1 MDEIPDD
8 LVINWDQTGI
18 HYVPVSSWTMEKE
31 GSKRIEIVVSD
42 YKRQLT
48 AIFAGTLAG
57 DFLPTQMV
65 YKGKATRCL
74 PVGVKFPSGWDI
86 TYSDNEKTMISYV
99 QNILFPYVAKKRAKL
114 KLAPDYP
121 ALVIFDD
128 FNGQCTE
135 DFFRLLEG
143 NHFDVILV
151 PANCTD
157 QLQPLDLSV
166 NKPAKNF
173 MCSRFEDWYS

>member
-1 MDEIPDD
+1 MPNGFVKRSGTTVTKEDFDAIKEQYLKDIKNVIEMDEIPDD

-18 HYVPVSSWTMEKE
+18 HYEPVSSWTMEKE

-48 AIFAGTLAG
+48 AIFAGTLAE
-57 DFLPTQMV
+57 DFLPTQLV

-86 TYSDNEKTMISYV
+86 TYSDNEKTMVSYV

-128 FNGQCTE
+128 FNSQCMYR
-135 DFFRLLEG
+135 RLFQTVRRES
-143 NHFDVILV
+143 F
-151 PANCTD
+151 
-157 QLQPLDLSV
+157 
-166 NKPAKNF
+166 
-173 MCSRFEDWYS
+173 